1 MKYEYHQVGFL
12 TNDFSTAVTQHWPLL
27 LAVLRLRDLRRI
39 FVKERILAVGQTS
52 TDTARRKEN
61 RKGLTAP
68 SPMNFVRRLKKS
80 AVVPILILSTFLFVI
95 EIATIAQGARACV
108 RSTAL
113 NMNGTRTTART
124 LGNNTHLTLPTSSG
138 VCLRNAF
145 PVFRWYPEGC
155 ACSTWLETGM
165 NESGQRQGEGDS
177 DSATTVAEAMEKLS
191 ATATTEYVRNVILSS
206 VHSLRGEESSG
217 TYSLVLWVRDRSGA
231 AAVETLRMV
240 GRAGVSDSVS

>member
-1 MKYEYHQVGFL
+1 MIFF
-12 TNDFSTAVTQHWPLL
+12 TVTQHWPLL

-80 AVVPILILSTFLFVI
+80 AVVPILILSTVLFVI

-108 RSTAL
+108 QSTAL
-113 NMNGTRTTART
+113 NMDGTSTTART
-124 LGNNTHLTLPTSSG
+124 LGNDTHLTLPASG

-155 ACSTWLETGM
+155 ACSTWLEMSM

-191 ATATTEYVRNVILSS
+191 ATATTEYVRNVIVSS
-206 VHSLRGEESSG
+206 VLSLRGGESNG
-217 TYSLVLWVRDRSGA
+217 TFSLVLWVRDRSGG

-240 GRAGVSDSVS
+240 GRAGFR